1 MIAYLPTPYPDELA
15 FSWFSRYYVQTG
27 CLTHKAAL
35 QELLAKRCNNPSK
48 EFLGQLSQNAKSAI
62 EAILPL
68 EDAILNH
75 TMFPQY
81 ARFLPAKERAE
92 ALHKLAHEVT
102 DPNRLFGIQPRDAQ
116 ERYLRYCPLCAAQDR
131 AAYGEAYWHRKHQI
145 RGMTVCTKHKCRLED
160 SQITAKSEQGF
171 TLAPAELSIDE
182 IQPTFVTDTRQLSYA
197 TFLEA
202 VFDAPMT
209 LEIPIRAVLFQGL
222 RRTKYLKP
230 SGRSR
235 YTKALSDDLAQY
247 FHRIGI
253 PQVATMSKIQ
263 RTLLE
268 DGCEFTVVC
277 QLAFFLGMTVEELTA
292 PILSQLV
299 LTQEANTHYIANAKP
314 VDWTEY
320 DRTTAP
326 LLEQLAQAVYSGEA
340 RIDGRPER
348 LSERQVYRELG
359 LLGHQLENMPMC
371 RAIFDRYTE
380 SYPESWA
387 RKIIW
392 AYQRLQKD
400 GQPFYWSDI
409 RKLSGVKKAHI
420 QEIMPYIAS
429 YADAATAAA
438 IAKLV
443 GRMDIT

>member
-15 FSWFSRYYVQTG
+15 FSWFSRYYVHAG

-48 EFLGQLSQNAKSAI
+48 EFLGQLSQDAKAAI
-62 EAILPL
+62 QAIMPL

-81 ARFLPAKERAE
+81 ARFLPAKERTE

-102 DPNRLFGIQPRDAQ
+102 DPNRLFGIQPRVEQ
-116 ERYLRYCPLCAAQDR
+116 EQYLRYCPLCAAENRD
-131 AAYGEAYWHRKHQI
+131 AYGEAYWHRKHQI

-160 SQITAKSEQGF
+160 SQVTAKSEQGY
-171 TLAPAELSIDE
+171 TLAPAELSINE
-182 IQPTFVTDTRQLSYA
+182 IQPTFVTDIRLLGYA
-197 TFLEA
+197 AFLEA

-235 YTKALSDDLAQY
+235 YTKALSNDLAQY
-247 FHRIGI
+247 FYCIGI
-253 PQVATMSKIQ
+253 PQVATVSKIQ
-263 RTLLE
+263 RSLLE
-268 DGCEFTVVC
+268 GGSDFSVIC
-277 QLAFFLGMTVEELTA
+277 QIAFFLGMIVEELTT
-292 PILSQLV
+292 PVLSESV
-299 LTQEANTHYIANAKP
+299 LAQEANTHYVANTEP
-314 VDWTEY
+314 VNWTAY
-320 DRTTAP
+320 DQATAP
-326 LLEQLAQAVYSGEA
+326 ALERFAQAVYSGAASEE
-340 RIDGRPER
+340 GRPER
-348 LSERQVYRELG
+348 LSERLVYRKLG

-371 RAIFDRYTE
+371 RDILDRYTE

-387 RKIIW
+387 RKIVW
-392 AYQRLQKD
+392 AYHRLQKS

-409 RKLSGVKKAHI
+409 RKLAGVKKAHI
-420 QEIMPYIAS
+420 QKIMPYLS
-429 YADAATAAA
+429 SHADTATVAA
-438 IAKLV
+438 IAKLL
-443 GRMDIT
+443 GPIDIT